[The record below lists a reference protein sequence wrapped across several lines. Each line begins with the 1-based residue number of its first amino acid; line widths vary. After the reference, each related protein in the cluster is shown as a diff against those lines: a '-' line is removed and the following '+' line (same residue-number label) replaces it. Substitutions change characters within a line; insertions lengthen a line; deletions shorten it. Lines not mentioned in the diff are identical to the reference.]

1 MERRSRKMSVDRID
15 VSAAEK
21 IINQMGLVFAG
32 ISS

>member
-1 MERRSRKMSVDRID
+1 MSVDRID

-32 ISS
+32 NQISFSNLK